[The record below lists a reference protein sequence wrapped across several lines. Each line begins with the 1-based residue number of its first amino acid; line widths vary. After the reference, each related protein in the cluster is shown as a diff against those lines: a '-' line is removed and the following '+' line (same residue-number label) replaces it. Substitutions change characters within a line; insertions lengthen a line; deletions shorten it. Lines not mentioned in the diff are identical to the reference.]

1 MEGIDY
7 HEIFSPVVKL
17 VSTHIVLAL
26 VALLDLELEQLDVKT
41 TFLHGDLDE
50 EIYMEQ
56 PECFVHHQKGRLV
69 CKLKKSLYC
78 LK

>member
-7 HEIFSPVVKL
+7 HDIFSLVVKL
-17 VSTHIVLAL
+17 LFLRIVLAL
-26 VALLDLELEQLDVKT
+26 VAMLDLELEQLDVKM

-50 EIYMEQ
+50 EIFMEQ
-56 PECFVHHQKGRLV
+56 PKGYVQHHKGKLV
-69 CKLKKSLYC
+69 CKLRKLLYG